1 MNRIELSAVLPNITS
16 LSANQAQTLPE
27 INSDYLL
34 SAATI
39 KARLGWSGSYT
50 TKVRAVNQQTG
61 EIFEEEQNSHT
72 GEDWSD
78 GYYRIYVRAYKS
90 SASDPKPDFYELSKR
105 PIYWN
110 KSPMQFMTYIA
121 PGEFIMG
128 SPESEISRSTNESQH
143 RVRITKGFY
152 IMRTPCTTAFF
163 NKVTGASGGDNKPK
177 TSIRYSAYNN
187 DGTYRSGDQNVYGTP
202 PDSYWNTPYIY
213 ESQPRETAGGT
224 PGTATT
230 GGLITALSNARN
242 ADLTALIPTG
252 YSWALP
258 TEAQWEYACRA
269 GTNTA
274 LNNGKNLISETDI
287 KQAVLDEIAVYKQ
300 NGNALKVVAERRP
313 NAWGLHD
320 MIGNCWEWC
329 RDWYQASL
337 TAADDPFISTTTGV
351 GIRVFRGGSY
361 AYAASICR
369 SARRNRN
376 VAAIIASDSGFRLA
390 LVRS

>member
-1 MNRIELSAVLPNITS
+1 MNRIELSDFLPNLTS
-16 LSANQAQTLPE
+16 LGSNQSQTLPA
-27 INSDYLL
+27 ISSDYLQD
-34 SAATI
+34 AATI
-39 KARLGWSGSYT
+39 KARLGWSSYT
-50 TKVRAVNQQTG
+50 TLIRAVNQQTG
-61 EIFEEEQNSHT
+61 EIYEEEQNSHT
-72 GEDWSD
+72 GEDWPD
-78 GYYRIYVRAYKS
+78 GYYRIYVRAYKGS
-90 SASDPKPDFYELSKR
+90 SDPKPDFYELSKR

-128 SPESEISRSTNESQH
+128 SPASELGRSSNEDQH
-143 RVRITKGFY
+143 KVTLTQGFY

-163 NKVTGASGGDNKPK
+163 YKVTGASSGGDNKPK

-202 PDSYWNTPYIY
+202 PDSYWDTPYIY
-213 ESQPRETAGGT
+213 ESQPRASAGAT

-274 LNNGKNLISETDI
+274 LNNGKNLISASDI
-287 KQAVLDEIAVYKQ
+287 EQKVLNEIAVYKQ
-300 NGNALKVVAERRP
+300 NGNALKVVGGRRP

-329 RDWYQASL
+329 RDWHTASL
-337 TAADDPFISTTTGV
+337 TAATDPFISTTTGV
-351 GIRVFRGGSY
+351 GNRVNRGGSY
-361 AYAASICR
+361 GNAASYCR
-369 SARRNRN
+369 SARRHNDR
-376 VAAIIASDSGFRLA
+376 AAYSGSGSGFRLA